1 MESHKVDM
9 KQKICIAY
17 VPMILKG
24 MTEISAALGVSQKT
38 VKEWVE
44 YGAPISMEGEGNNTR
59 YSAELM
65 RLQMWRELRTQ
76 NKHI

>member
-44 YGAPISMEGEGNNTR
+44 YGAPISIAVSYTHLTLPTI
-59 YSAELM
+59 A
-65 RLQMWRELRTQ
+65 
-76 NKHI
+76 